1 MNTTNSI
8 LVAVSTMGSN
18 DSLMQRAITQAEQE
32 DATLIVA
39 NVMPQAL
46 YDSRQNAIESI
57 HSLHDDG
64 FSYTIDQA
72 LEAARTFAAGVVA
85 DAIGDSDVEYVP
97 VGAVGNVGRNLLR
110 IAEEY
115 GCGTIMLSDE
125 RSWWRRHTGWNDRKL
140 SRTFDGRVILVSK
153 TDTTDA
159 ESDAVHI
166 EA

>member
-8 LVAVSTMGSN
+8 LVAVSTTGSN
-18 DSLMQRAITQAEQE
+18 DHLMDRAITQAELE

-39 NVMPQAL
+39 NVMPQGL
-46 YDSRQNAIESI
+46 FDSRQNAIDSI

-64 FSYTIDQA
+64 FSYTSDQA
-72 LEAARTFAAGVVA
+72 MEGARTFAAGVVA
-85 DAIGDSDVEYVP
+85 DAIGDSDVEYAP
-97 VGAVGNVGRNLLR
+97 VGAVGNVGQNLLR

-140 SRTFDGRVILVSK
+140 SRTFDGRVILVSRS
-153 TDTTDA
+153 DAPDA
-159 ESDAVHI
+159 ESDAAHI
-166 EA
+166 GV